1 VTCTFVATGEHTKGC
16 TCKAQELAAVTAFLK
31 EEAAK
36 KRAPAKPPCTTKLL
50 DLSKSVTVDFETWP
64 IESRPVYPPKPVG
77 VAIRWPNG
85 KSEYLAWAHPL
96 GGNNCKIEKAQE
108 ALVKIAAGKGPVLFH
123 NAKFD
128 LAVWESMCTT
138 TPRMD
143 RVHDTLPMLFLR
155 DPRAKSYELKPSAEL
170 LLGEPP
176 EERDAVIDWLVANQP
191 VPGIK
196 LVAKKPKNKSKADTK
211 TKYAGAYIAYAP
223 VSLVGPYA
231 IGDVGRTWK
240 LAQML
245 SQYLNVRRMVKAY
258 RREVDLYE
266 PIMDMEKR
274 GVQVDVEALE
284 KDVAIYDAAM
294 VNVDLCL
301 RKKLK
306 VPKGAEVNWDSNGE
320 LVEHMLRAG
329 VATEASLGVTATGK
343 IQTNKDALAR
353 GVTDPQ
359 VLAVLKYRSRVVSSL
374 DTFMRP
380 WLAVASKSGGRI
392 FTTWFT
398 TRHDEHGARTG
409 RFASSP
415 NLQNMTKKKVF
426 LFGDDAK
433 GNALPPPAW
442 WVELGLPDPP
452 FVRKYII
459 AEEGHV
465 LVDRDKSQQ
474 EIRIFAH
481 YEDGALLKAYLEDPW
496 LDLYNMVLPTVN
508 ATLEIAKVSPVD
520 RTTIKQV
527 VLAKLYGMGIGLL
540 AERLHIDV
548 TTAKTISDAVIAAVP
563 GLRVLTRMLKEITG
577 QGKPITTWGGRE
589 YYCEP
594 PNLVDGQMRDF
605 AYKMINVLIQ
615 ASAADDLKEC
625 ILWFWRN
632 APRRFKL
639 LLTVHDELVASASI
653 REMALAMEWLRR
665 AMDHVGIQVPEEDLS
680 EEQETF
686 DVPMLSEG
694 KVGLNLA
701 SLVDYDK
708 KGKIVYKEAA

>member
-1 VTCTFVATGEHTKGC
+1 M
-16 TCKAQELAAVTAFLK
+16 
-31 EEAAK
+31 
-36 KRAPAKPPCTTKLL
+36 KPL
-50 DLSKSVTVDFETWP
+50 DLSKACTVDFETWP
-64 IESRPVYPPKPVG
+64 IEARPVYPPKPVG
-77 VAIRWPNG
+77 VAIRWPSG
-85 KSEYLAWAHPL
+85 KSEYIAWAHPL
-96 GGNNCKIEKAQE
+96 GGNTHTLAQAQA
-108 ALVKIAAGKGPVLFH
+108 ALKKVVCGKWDVIFWH
-123 NAKFD
+123 AKFD
-128 LAVWESMCTT
+128 LCVWLGKVGVEI
-138 TPRMD
+138 PVIE
-143 RVHDTLPMLFLR
+143 RVQDGMYMAFLK
-155 DPRAKSYELKPSAEL
+155 DPRAKSYELKPWAEQE
-170 LLGEPP
+170 LGEPP
-176 EERDAVIDWLVANQP
+176 AERDAVIEWLVQNQP

-196 LVAKKPKNKSKADTK
+196 LVAKKPKSKGKADSK

-231 IGDVGRTWK
+231 IGDVDRAYNLANK
-240 LAQML
+240 LAE
-245 SQYLNVRRMVKAY
+245 YINARNMVSAY
-258 RREVDLYE
+258 RREMDLVE
-266 PIMDMEKR
+266 PIMDMEER
-274 GVQVDVEALE
+274 GVPVDVEALQH
-284 KDVAIYDAAM
+284 DVALYDGAM
-294 VNVDLCL
+294 ATVDAWL
-301 RKKLK
+301 RKRLK
-306 VPKGAEVNWDSNGE
+306 VPKGAEVNWDSNEE
-320 LVEHMLRAG
+320 LVEHLLRAG
-329 VATEASLGVTATGK
+329 VANETSLGVTETGK

-359 VLAVLKYRSRVVSSL
+359 VLAILKYRSRVVSSL

-426 LFGDDAK
+426 LFGDDGK
-433 GNALPPPAW
+433 GNALPAPAW
-442 WVELGLPDPP
+442 WVKLGLPDLP
-452 FVRKYII
+452 FVRKYVI
-459 AEEGHV
+459 AEKGHI

-481 YEDGALLKAYLEDPW
+481 FDREWAAKLGGKWWSNNTTPTLVSPFAQLQSYKPGPLFKAYLENPW
-496 LDLYNMVLPTVN
+496 LDLYNMVLPDVN
-508 ATLEIAKVSPVD
+508 ATLERAKVPPVD

-548 TTAKTISDAVIAAVP
+548 TTAKTISDAVVLTVP
-563 GLRVLTRMLKEITG
+563 GLRVLTRMLKEVTG
-577 QGKPITTWGGRE
+577 QGKPVVTWGGRE

-594 PNLVDGQMRDF
+594 PRLINGQMRDF

-639 LLTVHDELVASASI
+639 LLTVHDELVVSAPI
-653 REMALAMEWLRR
+653 AEMALAMEWLRR
-665 AMDHVGIQVPEEDLS
+665 AMEHVGIQVPDSDLS
-680 EEQETF
+680 SEQETF

-694 KVGLNLA
+694 KVGPNMA

-708 KGKIVYKEAA
+708 KGKIVYKEAS